1 MTEAL
6 TGLSDEDAEG
16 IQKVDTVS
24 GATYSSNGIKEAVKD
39 ALHLETAEE
48 DPEVPAEIPEAG
60 TYRITVAVRSDVV
73 DHSLVQGETAQ
84 AVLEVDEAGNMQLSY
99 RMISGTDQEP
109 LYILDFNGYYRENDR
124 SGTLTMDGGLL

>member
-1 MTEAL
+1 MRTRK
-6 TGLSDEDAEG
+6 G

-48 DPEVPAEIPEAG
+48 TPEVPEEIPEAG

-73 DHSLVQGETAQ
+73 DHSLVQGDTAQ
-84 AVLEVDEAGNMQLSY
+84 AVLEVDEAGNMQLFLQDDI
-99 RMISGTDQEP
+99 R
-109 LYILDFNGYYRENDR
+109 NR
-124 SGTLTMDGGLL
+124 SGAPVHSGL